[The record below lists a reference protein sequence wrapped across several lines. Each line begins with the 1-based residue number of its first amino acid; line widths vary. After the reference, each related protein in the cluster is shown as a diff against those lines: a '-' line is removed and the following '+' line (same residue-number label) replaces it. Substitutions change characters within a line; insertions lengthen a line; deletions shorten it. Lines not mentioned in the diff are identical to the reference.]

1 MAINA
6 LDVGNILKPTRTLY
20 FAIDVKKYSMS
31 KKYIFCIVFL
41 TLLLDQVSKRMVV
54 ENIETFANGLEVTK
68 YFNLVYVEN
77 RGVSFGMFS
86 EHDKSFYFGILSML
100 VSAYIIYLLAKS
112 KDLIESLG
120 LSLILG
126 GAIGNGVD
134 RLYYGYVVDFID
146 LHLNNLHWPAFN
158 FADTFITFGAIVF
171 VFSIIANKKN

>member
-1 MAINA
+1 
-6 LDVGNILKPTRTLY
+6 
-20 FAIDVKKYSMS
+20 MS
-31 KKYIFCIVFL
+31 KKYIFCIVIF
-41 TLLLDQVSKRMVV
+41 TLFLDQVSKRIVV
-54 ENIETFANGLEVTK
+54 ENIDIFANNLEISK

-100 VSAYIIYLLAKS
+100 VSTYIIYLLAKS

-126 GAIGNGVD
+126 GAVGNGVD

-171 VFSIIANKKN
+171 VFSMISNKKN

>member
-1 MAINA
+1 MKN
-6 LDVGNILKPTRTLY
+6 LY
-20 FAIDVKKYSMS
+20 CVIDVKKCSMS
-31 KKYIFCIVFL
+31 KKYIFCIVIFI
-41 TLLLDQVSKRMVV
+41 LLLDQVSKRIVV
-54 ENIETFANGLEVTK
+54 ENIEIFANNLEISK

-100 VSAYIIYLLAKS
+100 VSAYIIFLLAKS

-126 GAIGNGVD
+126 GAVGNGVD

-171 VFSIIANKKN
+171 IFSIISNKKN

>member
-1 MAINA
+1 MKN
-6 LDVGNILKPTRTLY
+6 LY
-20 FAIDVKKYSMS
+20 CVIDVKKYSMS
-31 KKYIFCIVFL
+31 KKYIFCIVIF
-41 TLLLDQVSKRMVV
+41 TLFLDQVSKRIVV
-54 ENIETFANGLEVTK
+54 ENIEIFANNLEISK

-100 VSAYIIYLLAKS
+100 VSAYIIYLLVKS
-112 KDLIESLG
+112 IDLIESIG

-146 LHLNNLHWPAFN
+146 LHLNNFHWPAFN
-158 FADTFITFGAIVF
+158 FADTFITLGAIIF
-171 VFSIIANKKN
+171 VFSIISNKKN

>member
-1 MAINA
+1 M
-6 LDVGNILKPTRTLY
+6 KPTRTLY

-100 VSAYIIYLLAKS
+100 VSAYIIYLIVKS
-112 KDLIESLG
+112 NNIMEIIG
-120 LSLILG
+120 LSIILG
-126 GAIGNGVD
+126 GALGNGVD
-134 RLYYGYVVDFID
+134 RLYQGYVVDFID

-158 FADTFITFGAIVF
+158 FADTFITIGAIVF
-171 VFSIIANKKN
+171 VLSIILDKKN

>member
-1 MAINA
+1 
-6 LDVGNILKPTRTLY
+6 
-20 FAIDVKKYSMS
+20 MS
-31 KKYIFCIVFL
+31 KKYIFCIVIF
-41 TLLLDQVSKRMVV
+41 TLFLDQVSKRIVV
-54 ENIETFANGLEVTK
+54 ENIEIFANNLVISK

-100 VSAYIIYLLAKS
+100 VSAYIIYLLVKS
-112 KDLIESLG
+112 NNLIESLG

-146 LHLNNLHWPAFN
+146 LHFKNLHWPAFN
-158 FADTFITFGAIVF
+158 FADTFITVGAIVF
-171 VFSIIANKKN
+171 VVGITLDKKN

>member
-1 MAINA
+1 MKN
-6 LDVGNILKPTRTLY
+6 LY
-20 FAIDVKKYSMS
+20 CVIDVKKCSMS
-31 KKYIFCIVFL
+31 KKYIFCIVIFI
-41 TLLLDQVSKRMVV
+41 LLLDQVSKRIVV
-54 ENIETFANGLEVTK
+54 ENIEIFANNLEISK

-100 VSAYIIYLLAKS
+100 VSAYIIYLLVKS
-112 KDLIESLG
+112 NDLIESLG

-158 FADTFITFGAIVF
+158 FADTFITLGALVF
-171 VFSIIANKKN
+171 VFSIILNKKN

>member
-1 MAINA
+1 MQN
-6 LDVGNILKPTRTLY
+6 LY
-20 FAIDVKKYSMS
+20 CVIDVKKYSMS
-31 KKYIFCIVFL
+31 KKYIFCIVIF
-41 TLLLDQVSKRMVV
+41 TLFLDQVSKRIVV
-54 ENIETFANGLEVTK
+54 ENIEIFANNLVISK

-100 VSAYIIYLLAKS
+100 VSAYIIYLLVKS
-112 KDLIESLG
+112 NNLIESLG

-126 GAIGNGVD
+126 GAVGNGVD

-171 VFSIIANKKN
+171 VFSIILNKKN

>member
-1 MAINA
+1 MKN
-6 LDVGNILKPTRTLY
+6 LY
-20 FAIDVKKYSMS
+20 CVIDVKKYSMS
-31 KKYIFCIVFL
+31 KKYIFCIVIF
-41 TLLLDQVSKRMVV
+41 TLFLDQVSKRIVV
-54 ENIETFANGLEVTK
+54 ENIEIFANNLEISK

-77 RGVSFGMFS
+77 KGVSFGMFS

-100 VSAYIIYLLAKS
+100 VSAYIIYLLVKS
-112 KDLIESLG
+112 NDLIESLG

-171 VFSIIANKKN
+171 VFSIISNKKN

>member
-1 MAINA
+1 M
-6 LDVGNILKPTRTLY
+6 KPTKTLY

-100 VSAYIIYLLAKS
+100 VSAYIIYLIVKS
-112 KDLIESLG
+112 NYIMEIIG
-120 LSLILG
+120 LSIILG
-126 GAIGNGVD
+126 GALGNGVD
-134 RLYYGYVVDFID
+134 RLYQGYVVDFID

-158 FADTFITFGAIVF
+158 FADTFITIGAIVF
-171 VFSIIANKKN
+171 VLSIILDKKN

>member
-1 MAINA
+1 MKN
-6 LDVGNILKPTRTLY
+6 LY
-20 FAIDVKKYSMS
+20 YVIDVKKYSMS
-31 KKYIFCIVFL
+31 KKYIFCIVIFI
-41 TLLLDQVSKRMVV
+41 LLLDQVSKRIVV
-54 ENIETFANGLEVTK
+54 ENIEIFANNLEISK

-100 VSAYIIYLLAKS
+100 VSAYIIYLLTKS
-112 KDLIESLG
+112 NDLFESLG

-126 GAIGNGVD
+126 GAVGNGVD

-146 LHLNNLHWPAFN
+146 LHLNNFHWPAFN

-171 VFSIIANKKN
+171 VFSIISNKKN

>member
-1 MAINA
+1 
-6 LDVGNILKPTRTLY
+6 
-20 FAIDVKKYSMS
+20 MS
-31 KKYIFCIVFL
+31 KKYIFCIVIF
-41 TLLLDQVSKRMVV
+41 TLFLDQVSKRIVV
-54 ENIETFANGLEVTK
+54 ENIEIFANNLVISK

-100 VSAYIIYLLAKS
+100 VSAYIIYLLIKS
-112 KDLIESLG
+112 NDLIESLG

-134 RLYYGYVVDFID
+134 RLYHGHVVDFID

-158 FADTFITFGAIVF
+158 FADSFITVGAAIF
-171 VFSIIANKKN
+171 VISIILDKKN

>member
-1 MAINA
+1 MKN
-6 LDVGNILKPTRTLY
+6 LY
-20 FAIDVKKYSMS
+20 CVIDVKKYSMS
-31 KKYIFCIVFL
+31 KKYIFFIVIF
-41 TLLLDQVSKRMVV
+41 TLFLDQVSKRIVV
-54 ENIETFANGLEVTK
+54 ENIEIFANNLEISK

-100 VSAYIIYLLAKS
+100 VSAYIIYLLVKS
-112 KDLIESLG
+112 NDLIESLG

-146 LHLNNLHWPAFN
+146 LHLNNSIGLHL
-158 FADTFITFGAIVF
+158 ILQILLLLLEQ
-171 VFSIIANKKN
+171 

>member
-1 MAINA
+1 
-6 LDVGNILKPTRTLY
+6 
-20 FAIDVKKYSMS
+20 MS
-31 KKYIFCIVFL
+31 KKYIFCIVIFIL
-41 TLLLDQVSKRMVV
+41 FLDQVSKRLVV
-54 ENIETFANGLEVTK
+54 ENIEIFANNLVISK

-100 VSAYIIYLLAKS
+100 VSTYIIYLLVKS
-112 KDLIESLG
+112 NDLTESLG

-146 LHLNNLHWPAFN
+146 LHLNDLHWPAFN

-171 VFSIIANKKN
+171 IFSIIANKNN

>member
-1 MAINA
+1 MKN
-6 LDVGNILKPTRTLY
+6 LY
-20 FAIDVKKYSMS
+20 YVIDVKKYSMS
-31 KKYIFCIVFL
+31 KKYIFCIVIF
-41 TLLLDQVSKRMVV
+41 TLFLDQISKRIVV
-54 ENIETFANGLEVTK
+54 ENIEIFANNLEISK

-112 KDLIESLG
+112 NDLIESLG

-126 GAIGNGVD
+126 GAVGNGVD

-171 VFSIIANKKN
+171 VFSIISNKKN

>member
-1 MAINA
+1 MKN
-6 LDVGNILKPTRTLY
+6 LY
-20 FAIDVKKYSMS
+20 CVIDVKKCSMS
-31 KKYIFCIVFL
+31 KKYIFCIVIFI
-41 TLLLDQVSKRMVV
+41 LLLDQVSKRIVV
-54 ENIETFANGLEVTK
+54 ENIEIFANNLQISK

-100 VSAYIIYLLAKS
+100 VSAYIIYLLVKS
-112 KDLIESLG
+112 NDLIESLG

-171 VFSIIANKKN
+171 VFSIILNKKN

>member
-1 MAINA
+1 MKN
-6 LDVGNILKPTRTLY
+6 LY
-20 FAIDVKKYSMS
+20 CVIDVKKYSMS
-31 KKYIFCIVFL
+31 KKYIFCIVFFSL
-41 TLLLDQVSKRMVV
+41 FLDQVSKRIVV
-54 ENIETFANGLEVTK
+54 ENIAILTNSFEISKF
-68 YFNLVYVEN
+68 FNLVYVEN

-100 VSAYIIYLLAKS
+100 VSAYIIYLLVKS
-112 KDLIESLG
+112 NDSIESLG

-158 FADTFITFGAIVF
+158 FADTFITLGALVF
-171 VFSIIANKKN
+171 VFSIILNKKN

>member
-1 MAINA
+1 
-6 LDVGNILKPTRTLY
+6 
-20 FAIDVKKYSMS
+20 MS
-31 KKYIFCIVFL
+31 KKYIFFIVFL
-41 TLLLDQVSKRMVV
+41 TLFLDQVSKRIVI
-54 ENIETFANGLEVTK
+54 ENLETFANGLEISK

-100 VSAYIIYLLAKS
+100 VSAYITYLLVKS
-112 KDLIESLG
+112 NNRIELFG

-158 FADTFITFGAIVF
+158 FADTFITVGAIIF
-171 VFSIIANKKN
+171 VFSIISNKKN

>member
-1 MAINA
+1 
-6 LDVGNILKPTRTLY
+6 
-20 FAIDVKKYSMS
+20 MS
-31 KKYIFCIVFL
+31 KKYIFFIVIF
-41 TLLLDQVSKRMVV
+41 TLLLDQVSKRIVV
-54 ENIETFANGLEVTK
+54 ENIEIFANNLEISK

-77 RGVSFGMFS
+77 KGVSFGMFS

-100 VSAYIIYLLAKS
+100 VSVYIIYLLAKS

>member
-1 MAINA
+1 MKN
-6 LDVGNILKPTRTLY
+6 LY
-20 FAIDVKKYSMS
+20 CVIDVKKYSMS
-31 KKYIFCIVFL
+31 KKYIFCIVIF
-41 TLLLDQVSKRMVV
+41 TLFLDQVSKRIVV
-54 ENIETFANGLEVTK
+54 ENIEIFANNLEISK

-100 VSAYIIYLLAKS
+100 VSAYIIYLLVKS
-112 KDLIESLG
+112 NDLIESLG

-146 LHLNNLHWPAFN
+146 LHLNNFHWPAFN
-158 FADTFITFGAIVF
+158 FADTFITFGAMVF
-171 VFSIIANKKN
+171 VFSIILNKKN

>member
-1 MAINA
+1 MN
-6 LDVGNILKPTRTLY
+6 
-20 FAIDVKKYSMS
+20 
-31 KKYIFCIVFL
+31 KKYIFCIVIF
-41 TLLLDQVSKRMVV
+41 TLLLDQVSKRIVV
-54 ENIETFANGLEVTK
+54 ENIDIFTNGLEISK

-112 KDLIESLG
+112 NEQIESLG

-146 LHLNNLHWPAFN
+146 LHLSNLHWPAFN
-158 FADTFITFGAIVF
+158 FADTSITIGAIIF
-171 VFSIIANKKN
+171 VFSIFLDKKN

>member
-1 MAINA
+1 MKN
-6 LDVGNILKPTRTLY
+6 LY
-20 FAIDVKKYSMS
+20 YVIDVKKYSMS
-31 KKYIFCIVFL
+31 KKYIFCIVIF
-41 TLLLDQVSKRMVV
+41 TLFLDQVSKRIVV
-54 ENIETFANGLEVTK
+54 ENIEIFANNLEVSK

-112 KDLIESLG
+112 NDLIESLG

-126 GAIGNGVD
+126 GAVGNGVD

-171 VFSIIANKKN
+171 VFSIISNNKN

>member
-1 MAINA
+1 
-6 LDVGNILKPTRTLY
+6 
-20 FAIDVKKYSMS
+20 MS
-31 KKYIFCIVFL
+31 KKYIFFIVFL
-41 TLLLDQVSKRMVV
+41 TLFLDQVSKRIVI
-54 ENIETFANGLEVTK
+54 ENLETFANGLEISK

-100 VSAYIIYLLAKS
+100 VSAYIIYLLVKS
-112 KDLIESLG
+112 NNRIELFG

-158 FADTFITFGAIVF
+158 FADTFITVGAIIF
-171 VFSIIANKKN
+171 VFSIILDKKN

>member
-1 MAINA
+1 
-6 LDVGNILKPTRTLY
+6 
-20 FAIDVKKYSMS
+20 MS

-100 VSAYIIYLLAKS
+100 VSAYIIYLLVKS
-112 KDLIESLG
+112 NDLIDAFFLHV
-120 LSLILG
+120 LI
-126 GAIGNGVD
+126 I
-134 RLYYGYVVDFID
+134 
-146 LHLNNLHWPAFN
+146 
-158 FADTFITFGAIVF
+158 
-171 VFSIIANKKN
+171 

>member
-1 MAINA
+1 MKN
-6 LDVGNILKPTRTLY
+6 LY
-20 FAIDVKKYSMS
+20 CVIDVKKYSMS
-31 KKYIFCIVFL
+31 KKYIFCIVIFI
-41 TLLLDQVSKRMVV
+41 LLLDQVSKRIVV
-54 ENIETFANGLEVTK
+54 ENIEIFANNLEISK

-100 VSAYIIYLLAKS
+100 VSAYIIYLLVKS
-112 KDLIESLG
+112 NDLIESLG

-171 VFSIIANKKN
+171 VFSIILNKKN

>member
-1 MAINA
+1 MKN
-6 LDVGNILKPTRTLY
+6 LY
-20 FAIDVKKYSMS
+20 YAIDVKKYSMS
-31 KKYIFCIVFL
+31 KKYIFCIVIF
-41 TLLLDQVSKRMVV
+41 TLFLDQVSKRIVV
-54 ENIETFANGLEVTK
+54 ENIEIFANNLEISK

-112 KDLIESLG
+112 NDLIESLG

-126 GAIGNGVD
+126 GAVGNGVD

-158 FADTFITFGAIVF
+158 FADTFITIGAIVF
-171 VFSIIANKKN
+171 VFSIISNKKN

>member
-1 MAINA
+1 
-6 LDVGNILKPTRTLY
+6 
-20 FAIDVKKYSMS
+20 MS
-31 KKYIFCIVFL
+31 KKYIFCIVIFI
-41 TLLLDQVSKRMVV
+41 LLLDQVSKRIVV
-54 ENIETFANGLEVTK
+54 ENIEIFANNLEISK

-100 VSAYIIYLLAKS
+100 VSAYIIYLLVKS
-112 KDLIESLG
+112 NDLIESLG

-158 FADTFITFGAIVF
+158 FADTFITLGALVF
-171 VFSIIANKKN
+171 VFSIILDKKN

>member
-1 MAINA
+1 MKN
-6 LDVGNILKPTRTLY
+6 LY
-20 FAIDVKKYSMS
+20 CVIDVKKCSMS
-31 KKYIFCIVFL
+31 KKYIFCIVIFI
-41 TLLLDQVSKRMVV
+41 LLLDQVSKRIVV
-54 ENIETFANGLEVTK
+54 ENIEIFANNLEISK

-100 VSAYIIYLLAKS
+100 VSAYIIYLLVKS
-112 KDLIESLG
+112 NDLIESLG

-146 LHLNNLHWPAFN
+146 LHLNNFHWPAFN

-171 VFSIIANKKN
+171 VFSIILNKKN

>member
-1 MAINA
+1 MKN
-6 LDVGNILKPTRTLY
+6 LY
-20 FAIDVKKYSMS
+20 YVIDVKKYSMS
-31 KKYIFCIVFL
+31 KKYIFCIVIF
-41 TLLLDQVSKRMVV
+41 TLFLDQVSKRIVV
-54 ENIETFANGLEVTK
+54 ENIEIFANNLEISK

-112 KDLIESLG
+112 NDLIESLG

-126 GAIGNGVD
+126 GAVGNGVD

-171 VFSIIANKKN
+171 VFSIISNEKN

>member
-1 MAINA
+1 MKN
-6 LDVGNILKPTRTLY
+6 LY
-20 FAIDVKKYSMS
+20 CVIDVKKCSMS
-31 KKYIFCIVFL
+31 KKYIFCIVIFI
-41 TLLLDQVSKRMVV
+41 LLLDQVSKRIVV
-54 ENIETFANGLEVTK
+54 ENIEIFANNLEISK

-100 VSAYIIYLLAKS
+100 VSAYIIYLLVKS
-112 KDLIESLG
+112 NDLIESLG

-146 LHLNNLHWPAFN
+146 LHLNNFHWPAFN
-158 FADTFITFGAIVF
+158 FADTFITFGAMVF
-171 VFSIIANKKN
+171 VFSIILNKKN

>member
-1 MAINA
+1 MKN
-6 LDVGNILKPTRTLY
+6 LY
-20 FAIDVKKYSMS
+20 YVIDVKKYSMS
-31 KKYIFCIVFL
+31 KKYIFCIVIF
-41 TLLLDQVSKRMVV
+41 TLFLDQISKRIVV
-54 ENIETFANGLEVTK
+54 ENIEIFANNLEISK

-112 KDLIESLG
+112 NDLIESLG

-126 GAIGNGVD
+126 GAVGNGVD

-146 LHLNNLHWPAFN
+146 LHLNNFHWPAFN

-171 VFSIIANKKN
+171 VFSIISNKKN